1 MNEIIIFEEGYIF
14 KENVILFRVYPDCK
28 ISLPEG
34 WGIYNGPKEELVEQ
48 GFTFDENYFE

>member
-1 MNEIIIFEEGYIF
+1 MNEIIIIEEGYVF
-14 KENVILFRVYPDCK
+14 KENAILFKVYPDCK